1 MCLWNRVMNTC
12 VAWSMWN
19 YESGYLGFA
28 NELTQLAKWLPL
40 TDVWGIFCVMNR
52 RRRGHIIMVYW
63 FLSRCSWSWGMSK
76 KTDLISLV
84 HLRQMK
90 WYLFCIV
97 TSEWETF
104 QFTQKCRFRPC
115 VSRWRSLSR
124 WWSSDAVVTVRWPRV
139 LGMPILQC
147 VIMGWWYGEAKW

>member
-1 MCLWNRVMNTC
+1 MKPCDEHMRRLIHVKLR
-12 VAWSMWN
+12 
-19 YESGYLGFA
+19 
-28 NELTQLAKWLPL
+28 KWLL
-40 TDVWGIFCVMNR
+40 RVCKRAYTIGKVVTTDVWGIFCVMNR

-104 QFTQKCRFRPC
+104 QFAQKCRFRPC